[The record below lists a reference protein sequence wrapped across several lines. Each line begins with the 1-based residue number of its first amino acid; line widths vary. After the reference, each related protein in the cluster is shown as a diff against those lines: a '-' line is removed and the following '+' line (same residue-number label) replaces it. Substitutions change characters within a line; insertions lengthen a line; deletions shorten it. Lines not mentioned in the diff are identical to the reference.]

1 MTACAIC
8 RLPVRDDGTAFQAF
22 GRPLFTAHESCA
34 PMVHAGMRLLGLT
47 ALTVGREA
55 LRHRAPAAFAV
66 LESARTVVQRFGEL
80 QGTNEVAPQPA
91 PQPRPQPQRARRRAT
106 SWHPPQNVID
116 VQGV

>member
-22 GRPLFTAHESCA
+22 GRALFTAHESCA
-34 PMVHAGMRLLGLT
+34 PMVHTGMRLLGLT

-80 QGTNEVAPQPA
+80 QGTNQVEGAVPQA
-91 PQPRPQPQRARRRAT
+91 SRRQRQQARRQP
-106 SWHPPQNVID
+106 SWHPPENVID